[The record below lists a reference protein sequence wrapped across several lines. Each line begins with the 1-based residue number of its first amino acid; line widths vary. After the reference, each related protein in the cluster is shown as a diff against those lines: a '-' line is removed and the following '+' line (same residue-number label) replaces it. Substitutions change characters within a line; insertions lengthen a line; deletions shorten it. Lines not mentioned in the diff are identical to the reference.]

1 MSEIRYSRRLGL
13 WQVIARGMG
22 IMVVLFIFVLMDDVV
37 AIAGP
42 LTPLAFLLM
51 GLIMIVNILAY
62 MELSVR
68 IPGAGSGEAQRKAR
82 FGGAYIQIHEAQSGW
97 LAFLTG
103 WVLVISVL
111 FICAL
116 IAQVFA
122 RQVTTLLRDYISVVI
137 PNWPWAVILIVLSAV
152 NNGLGTRGR
161 RQSQVNLLLLAMF
174 LAFALVAFPQVQFAH
189 YEGTRQNWDAILP
202 LLMASFVGVEV
213 VANLQGEISQP
224 RKDTLRGL
232 LLTPSLA
239 FVMGAVIIT
248 VALGVVGVKALA
260 DSPVPL
266 AQLGSR
272 IVGGAGK
279 PFILVTAVF
288 GLGLAFRWAFT
299 LATRQIFA
307 MSKDGYLPDRLQ
319 QLQPRFGTPI
329 WAILSVCVFTL
340 PLVFVPEIYL
350 SRLAGVLYSFV
361 LMSVNYTLLRQ
372 PEVESSSFKLPFH
385 PWIPGL
391 VLTLDLFI
399 LPLSGLDYLAGGVGF
414 LSLGVVF
421 YLLYARDHHIEA
433 KEGITVFKPPPQERS
448 EGGYRILVPIANPA
462 TADTLL
468 RLAGALARQQEGE
481 VLALQ
486 VVTVPDQVPLDEG
499 RHRAATNR
507 VLLEQ
512 ALNQAKE
519 EMFKIHTMTRVA
531 HNVAEGIL
539 DTAQEEGVDLII
551 LGWRGYTRSAGAS
564 MGPIIDPVIRNAPCD
579 VTVAKGGEWAEAEK
593 ILVPT
598 SGGPNAPIAARLAS
612 LLSAVFGSRVTALY
626 VQQGRATPQRMEKNR
641 QLIGK
646 TLEGLEFSH
655 APEQKVVV
663 ADSVVEGIVREA
675 QDYDL
680 VLLGASE
687 EGLFDQFAFGS
698 IPQKIAARVP
708 RTAVIVK
715 RYAGPTELWIRK
727 AFTSI
732 FRILPR
738 LNIEE
743 QLDLREALS
752 DSARPGVNYF
762 VLIILSSIIAS
773 LGLLLD
779 SAAVVIGAMLVAPLM
794 SPIMGFSLGMVL
806 GDVRMIRLSIEAVF
820 KGVALAV
827 VISVFTGVFSP
838 FKELTNEI
846 LSRTQPTL
854 LDLVVALASGMAGAY
869 ALARK
874 EVGAA
879 LPGVAIAAAL
889 MPPLGVVGLGLSL
902 GEPQVV
908 VGALLLFITNIA
920 AISLAGVLVFIVLG
934 VRPQTWRLETR
945 QRMRRGLIGFAILML
960 VITIPLGVIM
970 GSVVRDTAR
979 QQVVQEVLK
988 AEIAAQPWDLVD
1000 FEYRTEQNELRV
1012 VVTVRAVNDIDRA
1025 EAEDIA
1031 QALREQLEQ
1040 PVTVEVVTLPVIR
1053 LSE

>member
-1 MSEIRYSRRLGL
+1 MSEIRYSRRLNL
-13 WQVIARGMG
+13 WQVVTRGLG
-22 IMVVLFIFVLMDDVV
+22 VILVLVVFVLMPEAVS
-37 AIAGP
+37 AAGP
-42 LTPLAFLLM
+42 LTPFILLM
-51 GLIMIVNILAY
+51 AGLLMVVNLLGYI
-62 MELSVR
+62 ELTMSM
-68 IPGAGSGEAQRKAR
+68 PGSETGRSRGGKR
-82 FGGAYIQIHEAQSGW
+82 FGGAYIQLHSIQDGW

-103 WVLVISVL
+103 WILIISGL
-111 FICAL
+111 FVCAL
-116 IAQVFA
+116 LAQGFA
-122 RQVTTLLRDYISVVI
+122 LQVTTVLRDYLRVSL
-137 PNWPWAVILIVLSAV
+137 PPWPWAAILVVLSAI

-161 RQSQVNLLLLAMF
+161 RQGQAILLLLLVVLGF
-174 LAFALVAFPQVQFAH
+174 TLAAIPHLELSHFRGAK
-189 YEGTRQNWDAILP
+189 QNWDAVLP
-202 LLMASFVGVEV
+202 LLLVSFVGIEI
-213 VANLQGEISQP
+213 VANLQGEMNQRQVDTP
-224 RKDTLRGL
+224 RAL
-232 LLTPSLA
+232 LLTPALA
-239 FVMGAVIIT
+239 FLLGGVIVT
-248 VALGVVGVKALA
+248 VALGAVGAESLA

-266 AQLGSR
+266 ARLGSELF
-272 IVGGAGK
+272 GGAGR
-279 PFILVTAVF
+279 PFILVTGAF
-288 GLGLAFRWAFT
+288 GLALALRGTFT
-299 LATRQIFA
+299 LITRQIFA
-307 MSKDGYLPDRLQ
+307 MSKDGYLPADLQ
-319 QLQPRFGTPI
+319 RMQPRFGTPI
-329 WAILSVCVFTL
+329 WIIILVGLLIL
-340 PLVFVPEIYL
+340 PLVRLPGLFL
-350 SRLAGVLYSFV
+350 SRMAGLLYLIV
-361 LMSVNYTLLRQ
+361 LMAINFALLRQ
-372 PEVESSSFKLPFH
+372 PQREHSRFTLPFH

-391 VLTLDLFI
+391 VLFVDLFV
-399 LPLSGLDYLAGGVGF
+399 LPLGGLPYLAGAVVC
-414 LSLGVVF
+414 LALGALL

-433 KEGITVFKPPPQERS
+433 KEGITVFKPPPQERT
-448 EGGYRILVPIANPA
+448 EADYRILVPIANPA

-468 RLAGALARQQEGE
+468 RLAGALARKQSGE

-499 RHRAATNR
+499 RRRAATGR
-507 VLLEQ
+507 MLLEQ

-519 EMFKIHTMTRVA
+519 ENFRLQTMTRVA

-539 DTAQEEGVDLII
+539 DTAREENVDLIV

-579 VTVAKGGEWAEAEK
+579 VTVAKGAEWSEAKK

-598 SGGPNAPIAARLAS
+598 SGGPNAPIAARLAW
-612 LLSAVFGSRVTALY
+612 LLSELFGSQVTALY

-641 QLIGK
+641 RLIAG
-646 TLEGLEFSH
+646 TLKGLEFSLE
-655 APEQKVVV
+655 PEQKVVV

-675 QDYDL
+675 QEYDL

-715 RYAGPTELWIRK
+715 RYAGPTELWTRK
-727 AFTSI
+727 LISGL
-732 FRILPR
+732 FRLLPR

-743 QLDLREALS
+743 QLDLREAMR

-762 VLIILSSIIAS
+762 VLIVLSSIIVS

-794 SPIMGFSLGMVL
+794 SPIMGFSLGLVM

-827 VISVFTGVFSP
+827 VISVFAGVFSP
-838 FKELTNEI
+838 FKELTGEI

-854 LDLVVALASGMAGAY
+854 LDLVIALASGMAGAY

-889 MPPLGVVGLGLSL
+889 LPPLGVVGLGLAL

-908 VGALLLFITNIA
+908 GGALLLFVTNIA
-920 AISLAGVLVFIVLG
+920 AVSLAGVLVFMVLG
-934 VRPQTWRLETR
+934 VRPKTWRLETK
-945 QRMRRGLIGFAILML
+945 QRMRRGLIGFTMLLL

-970 GSVVRDTAR
+970 SSVLRDTAR
-979 QQVVQEVLK
+979 QQVVQDVLQ
-988 AEIAAQPWDLVD
+988 EQTAAHRWSMVD
-1000 FEYRTEQNELRV
+1000 FEYRMEGDELLV
-1012 VVTVRAVNDIDRA
+1012 VVNIRSSEDIDRKA
-1025 EAEDIA
+1025 AEDIA
-1031 QALREQLEQ
+1031 SALRDQLDR
-1040 PVTVEVVTLPVIR
+1040 PVTLEVVTHPVIR